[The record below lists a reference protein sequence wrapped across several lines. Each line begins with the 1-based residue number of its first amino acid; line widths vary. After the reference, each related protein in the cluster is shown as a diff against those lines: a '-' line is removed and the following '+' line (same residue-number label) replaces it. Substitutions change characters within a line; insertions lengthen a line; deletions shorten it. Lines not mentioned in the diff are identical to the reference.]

1 MDIMGH
7 REVTLPMVV
16 VVGGMGEEWWIQ
28 YGSGGLGR
36 GAEQCVVRESRQVG
50 PGWGVYRN

>member
-1 MDIMGH
+1 MDIRGH